1 MKIIEISILCLV
13 LVVATTFAFNF
24 VRSHIKHQKRMRN
37 LDQWSNFNLML
48 KEWASEIQDVAI
60 QHEFVHYIQSR
71 YISGHDSKDWRNFI
85 DKWSSDRE
93 KLHIYKQWGRWIP
106 SLRQEFRQKNLDK
119 LLN

>member
-13 LVVATTFAFNF
+13 LIVAIGLAFNF
-24 VRSHIKHQKRMRN
+24 VRSHIKHQRRMRN
-37 LDQWSNFNLML
+37 LDKWSNFNLQL
-48 KEWASEIQDVAI
+48 KEWASEIQDVTI

-93 KLHIYKQWGRWIP
+93 KLHIYKQWGKWIP

-119 LLN
+119 ILN